1 MHPTCCPTL
10 PPHSHCSN
18 TSMQLVDWRRPL
30 GWSIQKTREQLYHRA
45 PHLPRMDQ
53 SNFFTVSP
61 WHSIPPYLT
70 IYHPHYSA
78 TYTKLTNFLLIQMSR
93 DDESW
98 PNHSPFLQY
107 TQGLLLTLQLITQH
121 TCIFIV
127 WGGRDTLRKHCG
139 IHWPAHSL
147 LNRGQGS
154 KGTGERIWAEVG
166 LNHTLGQTRILKTAC
181 NV

>member
-1 MHPTCCPTL
+1 
-10 PPHSHCSN
+10 
-18 TSMQLVDWRRPL
+18 
-30 GWSIQKTREQLYHRA
+30 
-45 PHLPRMDQ
+45 MDQ

-98 PNHSPFLQY
+98 SNHSPFLQY

-127 WGGRDTLRKHCG
+127 EEE
-139 IHWPAHSL
+139 
-147 LNRGQGS
+147 
-154 KGTGERIWAEVG
+154 GTP
-166 LNHTLGQTRILKTAC
+166 
-181 NV
+181 